1 MLSYKQLSMNLCQIN
16 ICTFKWV
23 SIINIETGGYMVAK
37 QIYQELSVKQ
47 EELSARIEAI
57 TNDFQKGRSA
67 DFAEQTTESENDE
80 VLAVIRDEAKEELK
94 QITRALKRIENEE
107 FGLCIK
113 CGDTIADARLKAL
126 PYTDYC
132 INCAN

>member
-1 MLSYKQLSMNLCQIN
+1 
-16 ICTFKWV
+16 
-23 SIINIETGGYMVAK
+23 MVAQ

-47 EELSARIEAI
+47 KELSARIEAI

-67 DFAEQTTESENDE
+67 DFAEQTTECENDE
-80 VLAVIRDEAKEELK
+80 VLTVIRDEAKEELK
-94 QITRALKRIENEE
+94 QINRALQRIKDEQ
-107 FGLCIK
+107 FGICTQ
-113 CGDTIADARLKAL
+113 CGDAIAEARLKAL